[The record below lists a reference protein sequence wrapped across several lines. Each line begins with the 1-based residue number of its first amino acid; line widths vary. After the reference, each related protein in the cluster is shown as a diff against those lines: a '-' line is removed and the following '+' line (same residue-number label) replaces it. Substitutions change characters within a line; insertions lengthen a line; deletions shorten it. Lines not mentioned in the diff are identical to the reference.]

1 MPKKPG
7 TGRARLQPLRAL
19 DSPSSMNEILSFRS
33 PSEFRKWLSANHRQ
47 SDGIWLRI
55 FKKDSGEP
63 TVTYAEA
70 LDEALCHGWIDG
82 QKQSH
87 DDLSWR
93 QRFTPRRPKSGW
105 SKINTRHAERLI
117 KAGRMKAAGQAQIDA
132 AKKDGR
138 WTAAYDSFSKATF
151 PENFLAAV
159 RRNKKANTFF
169 ESLSKA
175 NRYAIAYRLQT
186 AKKPETR
193 QRRMETILAMLNRGE
208 AFH

>member
-1 MPKKPG
+1 
-7 TGRARLQPLRAL
+7 
-19 DSPSSMNEILSFRS
+19 MNDILCFRS
-33 PSEFRKWLSANHRQ
+33 AAEFRKWLAANHRQ

-70 LDEALCHGWIDG
+70 LDEAICFGWIDG
-82 QKQSH
+82 QKRRH
-87 DDLSWR
+87 DEASWR

-105 SKINTRHAERLI
+105 SKLNTQHAERLI
-117 KAGRMKAAGQAQIDA
+117 QAGRMHEAGKSEIDA

-138 WTAAYDSFSKATF
+138 WTAAYDSPSKATF
-151 PENFLAAV
+151 PEDFLAELS
-159 RRNKKANTFF
+159 RNKKAKAFF
-169 ESLSKA
+169 DSLNKA

-186 AKKPETR
+186 AKKPETK
-193 QRRMETILAMLNRGE
+193 QRRMKMILAMLDRGE

>member
-1 MPKKPG
+1 MH
-7 TGRARLQPLRAL
+7 AA
-19 DSPSSMNEILSFRS
+19 SAVFHMNEILSFRS

-117 KAGRMKAAGQAQIDA
+117 KAAGQAQIDA

-151 PENFLAAV
+151 PEDFLAAV
-159 RRNKKANTFF
+159 RRNKKTNAFF

-193 QRRMETILAMLNRGE
+193 QRRMEMILAMLNRGE

>member
-1 MPKKPG
+1 
-7 TGRARLQPLRAL
+7 
-19 DSPSSMNEILSFRS
+19 MNDILSFRS
-33 PSEFRKWLSANHRQ
+33 ATEFRKWLAANHRQ
-47 SDGIWLRI
+47 SDGIWLCI

-70 LDEALCHGWIDG
+70 LDEALCFGWIDG
-82 QKQSH
+82 QKQRH
-87 DDLSWR
+87 DEASWR

-105 SKINTRHAERLI
+105 SKINTQHAERLI
-117 KAGRMKAAGQAQIDA
+117 KAGRMKVAGHAAIDA

-138 WTAAYDSFSKATF
+138 WTAAYDSPSNATF
-151 PENFLAAV
+151 PEDFLAEL
-159 RRNKKANTFF
+159 RRNKKAQAFF
-169 ESLSKA
+169 DSLNRA

-193 QRRMETILAMLNRGE
+193 QRRMETILAMLARGE